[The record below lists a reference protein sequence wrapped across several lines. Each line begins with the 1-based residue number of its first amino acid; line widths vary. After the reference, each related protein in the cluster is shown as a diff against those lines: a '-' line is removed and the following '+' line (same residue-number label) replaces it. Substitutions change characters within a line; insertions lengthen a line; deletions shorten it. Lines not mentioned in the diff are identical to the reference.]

1 MPVDYEDALDYSS
14 NWMEW
19 IQKNEF
25 PTPEQAHKIIE
36 ESTTNFAEYYNRNWL
51 EYRKSVTES
60 GDWAAVEWGG
70 SGAVFK
76 DVLGR
81 EYLDFLGGYGMMD
94 LGWSHPEV
102 VSTVKAQLERSPMP
116 SQELLDPLR
125 GVLGRLLASI
135 TPGDLKYSWFGASGT
150 EANEAAMK
158 IAKLY

>member
-1 MPVDYEDALDYSS
+1 MAYDYESALDYSS
-14 NWMEW
+14 RWLDV

-25 PTPEQAHKIIE
+25 PNIDEAHKIID
-36 ESTTNFAEYYNRNWL
+36 ESKYNFAEHYNRNWL
-51 EYRKSVTES
+51 EYRKSVTEA

-81 EYLDFLGGYGMMD
+81 EYLDFLGGFGMMD

-102 VSTVKAQLERSPMP
+102 VKTVKAQLDRSPMP

-125 GVLGRLLASI
+125 GVLAKLMAEI
-135 TPGDLKYSWFGASGT
+135 TPGDLRYSWFG
-150 EANEAAMK
+150 EAGRKPMK
-158 IAKLY
+158 PR